1 MYAVFKAGGHQYRAQ
16 KGDKIDIDFVAGNVG
31 DKLKFDEVMM
41 LGGSKITLGSPV
53 IQGASV
59 QATIKEQRR
68 ADKVIVFKFRRRKNS
83 KKMRGHRQPYTVV
96 EIDGISG

>member
-1 MYAVFKAGGHQYRAQ
+1 MYAVFQAGGHQYRAQ
-16 KGDKIDIDFVAGNVG
+16 QGDQIDIDYVAGNVG
-31 DKLKFDEVMM
+31 DKLKFEDVLM
-41 LGGSKITLGSPV
+41 LGGSKVVLGDPM
-53 IQGASV
+53 IKGASV

-68 ADKVIVFKFRRRKNS
+68 ADKVLVFKWRRRKNS